1 MLKSPPTQNRV
12 DFTLPL
18 FYLLPTTKREDTQSF
33 LTQKREFVT
42 IKRGNCPTH
51 TKTFLF
57 VVVFFFVVVFILSSH
72 LGPHYFIF
80 GRVHPILS
88 PVTYYF
94 ILVVFILSSHLG
106 LIFLFLFLLCG
117 PLCFLFSLLTLA
129 PFSRAIYGSD
139 SRGIEMWFRKKQKG
153 RTSFFVSPET
163 RHGVL
168 GG

>member
-94 ILVVFILSSHLG
+94 IFGRVHPILSPG
-106 LIFLFLFLLCG
+106 TYYFIFVPPRWSFV
-117 PLCFLFSLLTLA
+117 FSLLSFNTR
-129 PFSRAIYGSD
+129 PF
-139 SRGIEMWFRKKQKG
+139 
-153 RTSFFVSPET
+153 
-163 RHGVL
+163 L
-168 GG
+168 

>member
-42 IKRGNCPTH
+42 IKKGELSHPHKNIFICGRVLICGRVHP
-51 TKTFLF
+51 
-57 VVVFFFVVVFILSSH
+57 ILSP
-72 LGPHYFIF
+72 GTYYFIF

-94 ILVVFILSSHLG
+94 IFGRVHPILSPG
-106 LIFLFLFLLCG
+106 TYYFIFVPPRWSFVFFLL
-117 PLCFLFSLLTLA
+117 SLLTLA
-129 PFSRAIYGSD
+129 PLSGAINIEGVKRKVKPSTTVLECSRKNPGLT
-139 SRGIEMWFRKKQKG
+139 RGG
-153 RTSFFVSPET
+153 
-163 RHGVL
+163 
-168 GG
+168 